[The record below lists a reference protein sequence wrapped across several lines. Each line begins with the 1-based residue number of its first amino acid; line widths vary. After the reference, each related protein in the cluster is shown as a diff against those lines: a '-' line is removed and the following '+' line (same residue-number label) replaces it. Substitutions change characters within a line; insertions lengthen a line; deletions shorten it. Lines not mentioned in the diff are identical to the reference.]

1 MQFFYVVLAVF
12 GLVTVSWLLGVT
24 LLLLRTLSSYNRL
37 TDGVTKKT
45 LSEILNGLLDE
56 EKLTKAELV
65 KVMAEMTRLHKRSLQ
80 FYQKL
85 GVVRY
90 NPFADTGGDQ
100 SFSLALLNGLDDGV
114 LVTSLYSR
122 TGVRWYIKTI
132 KRGKGIEHGLSK
144 EETEALKIAMKES
157 QI

>member
-1 MQFFYVVLAVF
+1 MLLVVF
-12 GLVTVSWLLGVT
+12 GLVIVGWLLGVT
-24 LLLLRTLSSYNRL
+24 ILLLRALSGYNRL
-37 TDGVTKKT
+37 TQGVTSRT
-45 LSEILNGLLDE
+45 LSEILTKLLDE

-65 KVMAEMTRLHKRSLQ
+65 KVLSEMAKLHKQSLY

-85 GVVRY
+85 GVIRY

-100 SFSLALLNGLDDGV
+100 SFSLALLNGHDDGV

-132 KRGKGIEHGLSK
+132 KKGKGMEHSLSK
-144 EETEALKIAMKES
+144 EETEALRIAMKGS
-157 QI
+157 QS